1 MATRFDDR
9 FFTST
14 RGRIVLLLRASA
26 KTVNDLAAT
35 LGITDNAVRAHL
47 LSLERDQLVTSTGT
61 VPGSRKPHT
70 IYELTDSAREH
81 FPRPYGS
88 ILRKLLSVLKAR
100 LGGSS
105 IKDALREAGRRMAS
119 DIAIDAGADKVES
132 CVATLQEL
140 GGAAR
145 VVSEAGE
152 TSIRS
157 ESCPFG
163 DIVLEHP
170 EICQL
175 AEAMIEEIVERPV
188 RETCDR
194 SSARPKCRFNIAA
207 VADPQA
213 LSS

>member
-1 MATRFDDR
+1 MA
-9 FFTST
+9 
-14 RGRIVLLLRASA
+14 I
-26 KTVNDLAAT
+26 
-35 LGITDNAVRAHL
+35 
-47 LSLERDQLVTSTGT
+47 
-61 VPGSRKPHT
+61 
-70 IYELTDSAREH
+70 
-81 FPRPYGS
+81 
-88 ILRKLLSVLKAR
+88 
-100 LGGSS
+100 
-105 IKDALREAGRRMAS
+105 

-145 VVSEAGE
+145 VVNEAGE

-188 RETCDR
+188 HETCDR